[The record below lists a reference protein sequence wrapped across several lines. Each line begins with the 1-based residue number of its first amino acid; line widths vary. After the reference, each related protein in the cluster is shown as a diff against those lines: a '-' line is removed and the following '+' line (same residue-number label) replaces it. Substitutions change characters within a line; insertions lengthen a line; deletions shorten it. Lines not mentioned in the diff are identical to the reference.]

1 MFIAARISYIR
12 GHMFTGKY
20 VHQYGGQLKW
30 DHLTETIY
38 TWYKTLINHHG
49 FDQKQEIMNLTDRQI
64 DR

>member
-30 DHLTETIY
+30 DHLTENDLYMIQNFNQPP
-38 TWYKTLINHHG
+38 WLWSKTRDYE
-49 FDQKQEIMNLTDRQI
+49 FDG
-64 DR
+64 